1 MLTKSKEKEE
11 KTSKNNKKRNIILI
25 VAGLLLLIII
35 LFLLWF
41 FNRKFEVTFDY
52 NNGTKE
58 EVVYVKY
65 NKTINSKD
73 VKTKEGANGI
83 EYAKEVKDKYHNKVK
98 ILAITGVPEITFLNT
113 AKEYNL
119 DGLIYKDTD
128 SESLLFSISQVLKG
142 YTLFPDNC
150 MYSEES
156 EKFKDL
162 SDKEIKIIRC
172 ICEAKDRDEIA
183 EELNITLGTLKNYIS
198 NILTKLEFDNI
209 TKLTIFCLSNG
220 YIVPN
225 QK

>member
-1 MLTKSKEKEE
+1 MV
-11 KTSKNNKKRNIILI
+11 NKKKIMIIEDQALLNNMLKNTLSNDYDVVSTCTSAKDMMNLYKKYKPDLI
-25 VAGLLLLIII
+25 L
-35 LFLLWF
+35 
-41 FNRKFEVTFDY
+41 TD
-52 NNGTKE
+52 
-58 EVVYVKY
+58 VV
-65 NKTINSKD
+65 
-73 VKTKEGANGI
+73 TKEGANGI

-156 EKFKDL
+156 EKFKEL

-183 EELNITLGTLKNYIS
+183 EELNITSGTLKNYIS